1 MIRYGRNHQRWQGGL
16 VDDEIA
22 TTPRPTLAA
31 AHTCGYHSQAE
42 KRACWRKSRHR
53 WAAHSPGEE
62 LMSENSDVIYL
73 DNAATSWPKPPV
85 VGDAMSHF
93 LAQEAANP
101 GRAGHRMAIAAEK
114 MLDSVR
120 KTLTEFIG
128 GTDLHRMV
136 FAMNGTD
143 ALNIAFKGFLRQGDH
158 VITTTLE
165 HNSVSRPLQAMA
177 DSGFITLTRVDFS
190 PQTGV
195 IDPDDVT
202 AAITP
207 QTRLIAV
214 THASNVLGTIQPI
227 RPVGQLA
234 RERGIRFLVDAAQT
248 IGVVPI
254 NVVDDCID
262 LLAFPGHKSLLGPTG
277 TGGLYI
283 HTGIGL
289 DELKAFREGGTGG
302 DSGSPTQPRLM
313 PYFLEGGTP
322 NTVGICGLGASTHY
336 VASHDPAKTL
346 QHERELIQ
354 KFVDAAAEMEHITL
368 YGPSGPGAASNRVGT
383 ISFNAGIYSPQ
394 ELGSILDDSF
404 GIAVRPGLHCSP
416 YAHKTIGTFPDGAVR
431 VSPGHFST
439 ADQIDSLLA
448 ALRQM
453 V

>member
-1 MIRYGRNHQRWQGGL
+1 
-16 VDDEIA
+16 
-22 TTPRPTLAA
+22 
-31 AHTCGYHSQAE
+31 
-42 KRACWRKSRHR
+42 
-53 WAAHSPGEE
+53 
-62 LMSENSDVIYL
+62 MSENTANVIYL

-85 VGDAMSHF
+85 VGEAMSHF

-114 MLDSVR
+114 MLDNVR

-128 GTDLHRMV
+128 GTDIHRMV

-158 VITTTLE
+158 VITSTLE

-177 DSGFITLTRVDFS
+177 DSGFIKLTRVDFS

-195 IDPDDVT
+195 IDPADV
-202 AAITP
+202 AAALTP
-207 QTRLIAV
+207 HTRLIAI

-227 RPVGQLA
+227 RDIGRIA
-234 RERGIRFLVDAAQT
+234 RQHGTRFLVDAAQT

-254 NVVDDCID
+254 HVVDDGID
-262 LLAFPGHKSLLGPTG
+262 FLAFPGHKSLLGPTG

-283 HTGIGL
+283 STTVDL

-322 NTVGICGLGASTHY
+322 NTVGICGLGASTRY
-336 VASHDPAKTL
+336 VAANNSAKTL
-346 QHERELIQ
+346 QHERDLVQ
-354 KFVDAAAEMEHITL
+354 KFIDAATEIDQLTI
-368 YGPSGPGAASNRVGT
+368 YGPTGTHAADNRVGT
-383 ISFNAGIYSPQ
+383 VSFNLTSYSPQ

-416 YAHKTIGTFPDGAVR
+416 YAHKTLGTFPDGAVR

-439 ADQIDSLLA
+439 SEQIDQLLA
-448 ALRQM
+448 ALRE
-453 V
+453 VG